1 MESARVRRC
10 QVQRLGAGALGTRL
24 ERDVRTLGQRHFG
37 FDLTG
42 FAPDDPVLLLRYEPS
57 DYFAWHIDNAVANG
71 SAASRK
77 LSFTLQ
83 ISSPDAYDGGDLE
96 VAAYAQDYLG
106 AALDDQRARLRAQGA
121 LIVFASFQLHRV
133 VPVTRGTRLTVVG
146 WLHGPA
152 FR

>member
-1 MESARVRRC
+1 METAGVRRC
-10 QVQRLGAGALGTRL
+10 QVQQLTAGTLATRL
-24 ERDVRTLGQRHFG
+24 ERDVRALGQRHFG

-42 FAPDDPVLLLRYEPS
+42 FAPDDPALVLRYRPG
-57 DYFAWHIDNAVANG
+57 DHFAWHIDNAVSSG

-77 LSFTLQ
+77 LSFSLQ
-83 ISSPDAYDGGDLE
+83 ISSPDTYDGGDLE
-96 VAAYAQDYLG
+96 VAAYAQDYMG

-133 VPVTRGTRLTVVG
+133 VPVTRGTRLTIVG